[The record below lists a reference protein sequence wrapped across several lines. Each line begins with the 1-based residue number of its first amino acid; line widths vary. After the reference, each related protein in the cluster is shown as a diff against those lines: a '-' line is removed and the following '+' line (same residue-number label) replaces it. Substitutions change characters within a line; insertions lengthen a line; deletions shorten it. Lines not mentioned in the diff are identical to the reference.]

1 MTVQGS
7 GGQLVAAGSRAS
19 SSPVAEHGEGKGC
32 GGEEKGCGGQEN
44 DFAALEVNGST
55 LAANGV
61 RGGGCRCG
69 TFFNFHGGS
78 AMSWLA

>member
-1 MTVQGS
+1 MQGS
-7 GGQLVAAGSRAS
+7 GGQLAAARRRAS
-19 SSPVAEHGEGKGC
+19 ASLVAEHG
-32 GGEEKGCGGQEN
+32 GGKGCGGQEI
-44 DFAALEVNGST
+44 DFAALEVDGST
-55 LAANGV
+55 LAAIGV